1 MSHLPS
7 WRKAASP
14 AWMLHVVPF
23 QGGINPSVQGYLLLT
38 GEKKKKKKDKNP
50 GLAMNTISLIF
61 LLSDLPVLYALYGF
75 IKVLYVDR
83 VIENKFSMSQT
94 IKFPFSSI
102 PGCVVDKCLVLIF
115 GYVRNLEWFD
125 L

>member
-1 MSHLPS
+1 MSHLPH
-7 WRKAASP
+7 WRKAAST
-14 AWMLHVVPF
+14 ALVLHVVPF

-38 GEKKKKKKDKNP
+38 GEKKKNP

-61 LLSDLPVLYALYGF
+61 LFSDLPVLFALYGF

-102 PGCVVDKCLVLIF
+102 TGYVVDKCLVLIF

>member
-1 MSHLPS
+1 
-7 WRKAASP
+7 
-14 AWMLHVVPF
+14 MLHVVPF

-38 GEKKKKKKDKNP
+38 AEKKKEEKNP

-61 LLSDLPVLYALYGF
+61 IFSDLPVLFALYGF

-102 PGCVVDKCLVLIF
+102 PGYVVDKCLVLIF

>member
-1 MSHLPS
+1 
-7 WRKAASP
+7 
-14 AWMLHVVPF
+14 
-23 QGGINPSVQGYLLLT
+23 
-38 GEKKKKKKDKNP
+38 
-50 GLAMNTISLIF
+50 MNTISLISLF
-61 LLSDLPVLYALYGF
+61 SDLPVLFALYGF

-94 IKFPFSSI
+94 IKFPFSSM
-102 PGCVVDKCLVLIF
+102 PGCAVDKCLVLIF